1 VDDFQTDVSTLGD
14 WTVLSVVG
22 EVDAYTAAA
31 LQAAVTEQI
40 VSGVSLILDLSA
52 VGFIDSTGLRV
63 LVEALRAVREA
74 EGRLKLVS
82 ENDQTLKLLRITSLD
97 SVFEVQPNLTVATA

>member
-1 VDDFQTDVSTLGD
+1 VDDFRTDVATLGAS
-14 WTVLSVVG
+14 TVLSVVG

-31 LQAAVTEQI
+31 LQTAITEQ
-40 VSGVSLILDLSA
+40 VAAGVALVLDLSQ

-74 EGRLKLVS
+74 EGRLTLVT
-82 ENDQTLKLLRITSLD
+82 ENEQTLKLLRITALD
-97 SVFEVQPNLTVATA
+97 TVFEVQPSVAAATA